1 MVLTGKKMN
10 KLKLSALALSS
21 VLVWGCGSSE
31 EGGSNEN
38 SNQQG
43 TFSQLLEGGYWEFG
57 SVDPVS
63 EDDLPNVYVLEGNQL
78 TYYYDDDNLGTYTA
92 YSASFQDDS
101 AGNFTFDYYD
111 NSITPIQTTIS
122 YTIVDGVLTIYT
134 ELDELV
140 DYQDHAGDSDVLA
153 AINAAENPDNGG
165 SDDEDDSPVLTD
177 GDSDTFEGY
186 SVGDL
191 ISEASSDW
199 STLNIEDDANGT
211 TTAEVSD
218 AQAKD
223 GDNSLFLEDSHSDS
237 KPYAYRTFT
246 GGAQTAGS
254 VSIDVYLDG
263 NNSDRSFIQV
273 GSGPWDDD
281 RYFQLRLKTALE
293 YEAGDDDV
301 ELASLTQDTWHT
313 VTMSWTD
320 AGLFTI
326 SLNGEVVGE
335 NIDQAATGLG
345 TTNIPTHFVVYTGSK
360 SGTGNKVY
368 FDNVE
373 FDLPET
379 VEQPDLEIPSLITDD
394 FESYDLGEE
403 LPSPWEDYGSSGEKA
418 TIVEDAA
425 TWGQQALSLYD
436 TTEGSKSYAMR
447 YFASSVETGEVIFYL
462 KVADSNDQSCYVD
475 IMSGTNTLEDIFAGL
490 KITTSGNVYYEA
502 GDSDVKLT
510 QMSLGV
516 WHKFTMSW
524 TATAFSIALDNVVI
538 ANDIAQSSTGL
549 TGTTPE
555 LIRFMAG
562 TFSATNTSC
571 IVDDVYSASF

>member
-1 MVLTGKKMN
+1 MN
-10 KLKLSALALSS
+10 Q
-21 VLVWGCGSSE
+21 E
-31 EGGSNEN
+31 
-38 SNQQG
+38 
-43 TFSQLLEGGYWEFG
+43 
-57 SVDPVS
+57 
-63 EDDLPNVYVLEGNQL
+63 
-78 TYYYDDDNLGTYTA
+78 
-92 YSASFQDDS
+92 
-101 AGNFTFDYYD
+101 
-111 NSITPIQTTIS
+111 
-122 YTIVDGVLTIYT
+122 
-134 ELDELV
+134 
-140 DYQDHAGDSDVLA
+140 
-153 AINAAENPDNGG
+153 
-165 SDDEDDSPVLTD
+165 
-177 GDSDTFEGY
+177 
-186 SVGDL
+186 
-191 ISEASSDW
+191 
-199 STLNIEDDANGT
+199 
-211 TTAEVSD
+211 
-218 AQAKD
+218 KD